1 MSSQASSCC
10 VCGHANLRYRH
21 DWLYRCS
28 ACGFLSSSL
37 EVHINT
43 RQIDED
49 KREFALH
56 DLRRQNFETV
66 LDWLAEA
73 GLKRS
78 GRILE
83 VGCGHGWFLMAARAR
98 GYEALGIE
106 PDQHIA
112 SIAQA
117 NGATVRTGFFPDVI
131 EPGEKFDAV
140 IFNDVLEHLPN
151 PFAALKDVRSCLVP
165 AGIAA
170 INLPVATGLFY
181 RIADLLDRFGGQG
194 PFQRM
199 WQLGFPSP
207 HLSYFS
213 AVQLAALAARCGF
226 EEILRRSLPSLRIRG
241 LWQRLRYDPNQSI
254 PFAVLMWLPLAVLVP
269 LLRFLPHDIG
279 VQFFKAPTEAG

>member
-1 MSSQASSCC
+1 
-10 VCGHANLRYRH
+10 VCGQANLRYRH

-28 ACGFLSSSL
+28 ACGFLSSTL
-37 EVHINT
+37 EIHINAA
-43 RQIDED
+43 QIDED
-49 KREFALH
+49 KREFALQ

-78 GRILE
+78 DRILE
-83 VGCGHGWFLMAARAR
+83 VGCGHGWFLMAAKAR
-98 GYEALGIE
+98 GYEAVGIE

-112 SIAQA
+112 AIAQA

-131 EPGEKFDAV
+131 EPEEKFDAV
-140 IFNDVLEHLPN
+140 IFNDVLEHLPDS
-151 PFAALKDVRSCLVP
+151 FAAMKDVRGCLAP
-165 AGIAA
+165 SGIAV

-181 RIADLLDRFGGQG
+181 RIADVLDRLGGHG

-213 AVQLAALAARCGF
+213 AAQLASLGTRCGF
-226 EEILRRSLPSLRIRG
+226 KEVLRRSLPSLRIRG
-241 LWQRLRYDPNQSI
+241 LWQRLRYDPSQSI
-254 PFAVLMWLPLAVLVP
+254 LLAVLMWLPLVVLVP
-269 LLRFLPHDIG
+269 VLRFFPHDIG
-279 VQFFKAPTEAG
+279 VQFFKPLAEHDS